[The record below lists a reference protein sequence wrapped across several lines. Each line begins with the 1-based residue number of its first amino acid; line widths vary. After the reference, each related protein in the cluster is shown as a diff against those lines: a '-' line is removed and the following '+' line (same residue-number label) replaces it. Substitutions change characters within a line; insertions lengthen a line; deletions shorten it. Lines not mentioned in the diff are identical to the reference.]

1 MRSSAPVKTRAH
13 VTEADHDSVGPWPA
27 AIQLMLQRPLC
38 FDRSDAY
45 SELFL

>member
-1 MRSSAPVKTRAH
+1 MLSSAPVKTHAH

-27 AIQLMLQRPLC
+27 AIQRMLQHPLC